1 MEILILG
8 GTVFLGRHIVEAAI
22 ERGHKLTLFN
32 RGKTNPDLF
41 PKVEKL
47 RGDRDGEIMPLIG
60 RSWDAVIDT
69 CGYVPRIVQLSAEV
83 LAEDVEHYTFISSMS
98 VYSDFSQ
105 EGIDESSPVSTLL
118 DETVEE
124 VTGETYGPLKALCEA
139 AAENAMP
146 GRVLNIRPG
155 LIVGPH
161 DPTDRFTYWPWRVSR
176 GGEVVAPAPPE
187 RRVQLIDVRD
197 LSNWILNM
205 VEAGAIGVYN
215 ATGPDGTLTF
225 GEILETSRLVSE
237 SDPSPTWIPEGFLLE
252 AGVEPWT
259 DLPLWIPEGEIGV
272 LSANCDKAI
281 TAGLTFRP
289 IEETIRDTL
298 TWDRSRPQDI
308 ERRAGLLPARESE
321 ILKAWHSQA

>member
-41 PKVEKL
+41 PEVEKL

-60 RSWDAVIDT
+60 RSWDAVVDT

-83 LAEDVEHYTFISSMS
+83 LADDIDHYTFISSIS
-98 VYSDFSQ
+98 VYADFSK
-105 EGIDESSPVSTLL
+105 EDIDESLPVSTLL

-124 VTGETYGPLKALCEA
+124 VTGETYGALKALCEV

-146 GRVLNIRPG
+146 GRVLNIRAG

-161 DPTDRFTYWPWRVSR
+161 DPTDRFTYWPWRVSQ

-187 RRVQLIDVRD
+187 RGVQLIDARD
-197 LSNWILNM
+197 LAEWILDMIQARNT
-205 VEAGAIGVYN
+205 GVYN
-215 ATGPDGTLTF
+215 ATGPDGTLTL
-225 GEILETSRLVSE
+225 GEIIETSKIVSK
-237 SDPSPTWIPEGFLLE
+237 SDHTTTWIPEQFLLDF
-252 AGVEPWT
+252 GIEPWT
-259 DLPLWIPEGEIGV
+259 DLPLWVPQGEIGV
-272 LSANCDKAI
+272 LSANCKKALDD
-281 TAGLTFRP
+281 GLTFRP
-289 IEETIRDTL
+289 LDETIRDTL
-298 TWDRSRPQDI
+298 IWDQSRPKDI
-308 ERRAGLLPARESE
+308 ERRAGLTLDRENE
-321 ILKAWHSQA
+321 ILKAWHNQA